1 MAMMA
6 VWQGLQGDSS
16 SGVNARLLMIF
27 VGVVAVSMAAQAI
40 VLIAAGIAARK
51 TQIRILEIA
60 EELRERANPILDNA
74 EVLFKETLPKI
85 RTISDNLV
93 EASTVIKSKAREFD
107 STLTDVNIRTRAQVH
122 RVDGMISTALTAVG
136 ALGAMVQQGIKTPL
150 VEALG
155 VVNGF
160 KAGLDVLLSKSRG
173 FANSASVR
181 NKTAIALYQDD
192 RSGM

>member
-6 VWQGLQGDSS
+6 VWQGLQGDSI
-16 SGVNARLLMIF
+16 SGVNTRLLMIF
-27 VGVVAVSMAAQAI
+27 VGVVAVSMAAQAM

-60 EELRERANPILDNA
+60 EELRGRANPILDNA
-74 EVLFKETLPKI
+74 EVLIKETLPKI

-93 EASTVIKSKAREFD
+93 EASEVIKSKAKELD
-107 STLTDVNIRTRAQVH
+107 STLTEVNAKTKIQVA
-122 RVDGMISTALTAVG
+122 RVDGMITTALTAAG
-136 ALGAMVQQGIKTPL
+136 ALGAMVHQGIKTPL

-192 RSGM
+192 RTGM